1 MKRYLKS
8 DLIRVFSS
16 YKIYIAAII
25 IAIVMNMGIGDKR
38 SDCKSILAAF
48 QTVAISKYMI
58 VVYVICATVYTG
70 TLVDDL
76 ETGYIR
82 YQIMRGELKGYVVSK
97 SIVTFI
103 TSVITMISGVMLFI
117 ISNLIFMPITD
128 TGCFEQ
134 VYVQYNFLYNNKF
147 ILLWFVLWG
156 ISIGVMIGVL
166 TLFAMLT
173 SLFITNKMFV
183 LAMPALVYELILELS
198 TELEKINISIFD
210 LAWFRIDYPNNDLLE
225 KIRGLLFTIICVIAT
240 IEIIIYKLKW
250 RL

>member
-1 MKRYLKS
+1 M
-8 DLIRVFSS
+8 
-16 YKIYIAAII
+16 
-25 IAIVMNMGIGDKR
+25 
-38 SDCKSILAAF
+38 
-48 QTVAISKYMI
+48 
-58 VVYVICATVYTG
+58 
-70 TLVDDL
+70 
-76 ETGYIR
+76 
-82 YQIMRGELKGYVVSK
+82 
-97 SIVTFI
+97 
-103 TSVITMISGVMLFI
+103 
-117 ISNLIFMPITD
+117 
-128 TGCFEQ
+128 
-134 VYVQYNFLYNNKF
+134 
-147 ILLWFVLWG
+147 WG